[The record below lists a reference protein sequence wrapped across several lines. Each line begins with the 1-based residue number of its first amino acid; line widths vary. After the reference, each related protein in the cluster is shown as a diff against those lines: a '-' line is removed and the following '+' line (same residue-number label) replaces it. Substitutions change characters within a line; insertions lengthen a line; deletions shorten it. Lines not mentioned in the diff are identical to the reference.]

1 MTHCPSRLPPWHGF
15 ELTGFD
21 HDMTQFLLKSILTL
35 AVAGAAVA
43 ADRHF
48 DLITKASTF
57 TAALLPGSKATAN
70 SVPESSSPLRTVR
83 IVAPKAAADR
93 FGLTLP
99 GRTVPLEQARLS
111 GRATGVVVERHG
123 EIGDQVKA
131 GDVLVII
138 DAPEIRQQLDRAR
151 AAVEQVKARLTLA
164 ELTLDRAQE
173 LVPKKFLPEQARD
186 DREANVAIAKADL
199 DAANAEVRRLEDVQ
213 GFQTIR
219 APFDGVIIERQVE
232 RGDRVNGDLGVAG
245 SYFYNIARLEQ
256 LRVEIDVPQSFAL
269 KVQPG
274 TPAKMTFAE
283 LPDTTFD
290 AKVMRV
296 SQSINQTSGTMRA
309 ELVMDNPNL
318 TLPAGLTGQVLLDV
332 ERDAACVLVPGN
344 ALMVRQGQQ
353 FAAIA
358 KADDTI
364 EFRAV
369 RLGRDLGGEAEIC
382 SGLKLSDRVILS
394 PNALLKAGDKVDVIK
409 PAKPVS

>member
-1 MTHCPSRLPPWHGF
+1 MTH
-15 ELTGFD
+15 
-21 HDMTQFLLKSILTL
+21 FLFKSILTL

-43 ADRHF
+43 ADRQF
-48 DLITKASTF
+48 DLVTKASTL
-57 TAALLPGSKATAN
+57 TVALLPGSKATAN
-70 SVPESSSPLRTVR
+70 SSPEPTSPLRSVR

-99 GRTVPLEQARLS
+99 GRTVPLEQTRLS

-123 EIGDQVKA
+123 EIGDRVRA
-131 GDVLVII
+131 GDVLVVI
-138 DAPEIRQQLDRAR
+138 DAPEISQQLDRAR

-186 DREANVAIAKADL
+186 DRQANVAIAKADL
-199 DAANAEVRRLEDVQ
+199 EAAQAEVRRLQDVQ

-232 RGDRVNGDLGVAG
+232 RGDRVNGDLAAAG
-245 SYFYNIARLEQ
+245 SYFYNVARLEQ

-274 TPAKMTFAE
+274 TSAKMTFAE

-290 AKVMRV
+290 AKVMRI
-296 SQSINQTSGTMRA
+296 SQAIDQTSGTMRA
-309 ELVMDNPNL
+309 ELVMDNANL
-318 TLPAGLTGQVLLDV
+318 MLPAGLTGQVLLDI
-332 ERDAACVLVPGN
+332 ERDAPCVLVPGN

-358 KADDTI
+358 RADDTI

-369 RLGRDLGGEAEIC
+369 RLGRDLGNEAEIC
-382 SGLKLSDRVILS
+382 SGLQLSDRVILS
-394 PNALLKAGDKVDVIK
+394 PNALLKAGDKVDVVK
-409 PAKPVS
+409 PTKPVS